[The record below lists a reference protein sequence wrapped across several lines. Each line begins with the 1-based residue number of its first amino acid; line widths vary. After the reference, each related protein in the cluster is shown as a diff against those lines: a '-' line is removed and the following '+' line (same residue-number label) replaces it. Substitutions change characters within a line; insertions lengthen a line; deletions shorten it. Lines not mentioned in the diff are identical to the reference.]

1 MIEQNLHNAFNFA
14 ETTKV
19 HAKIW
24 YDRSWRVREVPTTV
38 SLSKI
43 TDFAALRKFKL

>member
-1 MIEQNLHNAFNFA
+1 MIEQNLHKAFNFA

-24 YDRSWRVREVPTTV
+24 YGKSWRDQEV
-38 SLSKI
+38 L
-43 TDFAALRKFKL
+43 